1 MRLEGRSLEALVAA
15 LRESP
20 GLRSKREIQAAAAA
34 FAVNELGVLNGDDA
48 AALPDP
54 DGGYTLMAAEGMQP
68 SFVQRE
74 PFFAG
79 LCAVLCNI
87 NDIAAMGGRPR
98 ALVDVVLAG
107 SDRAHT
113 ALVYE
118 GLRAGAELFQVPIVG
133 GHSGRSAGAPCL
145 SAAVL
150 GKAQRLITS
159 FDARPGQVLMV
170 CIDLGGQFRADQ
182 PHFDGLTGCDPTL
195 ARARLAVLPQLA
207 EAGLVGAGKDISM
220 AGLLGTLLM
229 LLETS
234 GCGARVDL
242 EAVPAPACALAEP
255 QRWLESFPSFGFVL
269 SVEPEHVA
277 AVRERFAQV
286 SVTAVVIG
294 TVEATRTLD
303 IACGSQR
310 ARLWD
315 LASDSLMGFDQRA
328 VRPAPPR

>member
-1 MRLEGRSLEALVAA
+1 MKLHNQTLEALVSA

-20 GLRSKREIQAAAAA
+20 GLLSKREIHPAASA
-34 FAVNELGVLNGDDA
+34 FAGSSAGILNGDDA
-48 AALPDP
+48 AALPDA
-54 DGGYTLMAAEGMQP
+54 DGGYTLLAAEGMQP

-79 LCAVLCNI
+79 LCAVLCNV
-87 NDIAAMGGRPR
+87 NDIAAMGGRAR
-98 ALVDVVLAG
+98 ALVNVILAG
-107 SDRAHT
+107 NDRAHT
-113 ALVYE
+113 GLIYE
-118 GLRAGAELFQVPIVG
+118 GLRAGAELFQIPIVG

-170 CIDLGGQFRADQ
+170 CIDLGGKLRADQ
-182 PHFDGLTGCDPTL
+182 PHFDGLTGGDAKV
-195 ARARLAVLPQLA
+195 ARARLEVLPQLA

-277 AVRERFAQV
+277 AVRGMFGAV
-286 SVTAVVIG
+286 GVTAAVIG
-294 TVEATRTLD
+294 TVEPTRALD
-303 IACGSQR
+303 IAYGSER
-310 ARLWD
+310 ARFWD
-315 LASDSLMGFDQRA
+315 LAKDPLMGFA
-328 VRPAPPR
+328 GK